1 MKWHEN
7 FFKVLIPKKSISTQ
21 NENRSRFFNLFPKYF
36 HYVIFTLLFFCPNY
50 LSFAS
55 LNLCVCVL
63 QGGGGHT
70 PDLVTNTLSISHQ
83 RQEQKLRKNRSPN
96 HRAAQAKF
104 CPSVCQTTRQDLG
117 HREAHFSLGKTF
129 KTPVSQITGQRTNH
143 SLGYGALNGIKANS
157 SF

>member
-1 MKWHEN
+1 MKIFLKFWFQKNQFLLKMRTEVDFSTFSQNTLILWLSHSYS
-7 FFKVLIPKKSISTQ
+7 FVLII
-21 NENRSRFFNLFPKYF
+21 F
-36 HYVIFTLLFFCPNY
+36 HLLPWTR
-50 LSFAS
+50 
-55 LNLCVCVL
+55 VCAL